1 MPTIVSHVAIPLAIG
16 LGLGRRVISSRLLV
30 AGLAASILPD
40 LDVVAFRLG
49 IAYSSQ
55 LGHRG
60 FSHSLLFAALVA
72 ALAALFANRL
82 KSARI
87 TAFAFVLVSA
97 VSHGLLDMLTTG
109 GLGIACLWPFSE
121 QRFFFPVQVVRVSPL
136 SIRRFFG
143 PAGMAV
149 FTSELLWIWLPAAAM
164 CAGLVMARKSRPPR
178 TA

>member
-1 MPTIVSHVAIPLAIG
+1 MPTIVSHAAVPLALG

-30 AGLAASILPD
+30 AGLVVSILPD
-40 LDVVAFRLG
+40 LDVIAFRLG
-49 IAYSSQ
+49 IAYSNQ

-60 FSHSLLFAALVA
+60 FSHSLLFAFL
-72 ALAALFANRL
+72 LAALTAVFASRL
-82 KSARI
+82 RSTRV
-87 TAFAFVLVSA
+87 TAFAFVLA
-97 VSHGLLDMLTTG
+97 AAASHGLLDMLTTG
-109 GLGIACLWPFSE
+109 GLGIALLWPFSE
-121 QRFFFPVQVVRVSPL
+121 QRFFFPAQVIRVSPL

-164 CAGLVMARKSRPPR
+164 CACLFVARKFTPPR